1 MAANRKCLST
11 DEEFRLAVAGSL
23 SVRQVLSAIGLVPAG
38 GNYKTVHD
46 RIRRLGLDTSHFT
59 GAGWNVGARYR
70 DIGQPFSWEGVLV
83 ENSAYKSTFR
93 LRKRLVEFGVKEAT
107 CEGCDLKEWRG
118 QPIPLELHHA
128 NGVNNDHR
136 LANLQLLCPNCH
148 ALTEN
153 YRGKNQSRT
162 KS

>member
-11 DEEFRLAVAGSL
+11 DDEFRQAVAGSL
-23 SVRQVLSAIGLVPAG
+23 SIRQVLSCIGLVPAG

-46 RIRRLGLDTSHFT
+46 QIKRLELDTSHFT
-59 GAGWNVGARYR
+59 GAGWNVGLRYR
-70 DIGQPFSWEGVLV
+70 NIGQAFSWDGLLV
-83 ENSAYKSTFR
+83 ENSTYKSTFR
-93 LRKRLVEFGVKEAT
+93 LRRRLVEFGLKEPK
-107 CEGCDLKEWRG
+107 CEGCDLMEWRG
-118 QPIPLELHHA
+118 QPIPLELHHT

-153 YRGKNQSRT
+153 YRGKNQSRV
-162 KS
+162 KI

>member
-93 LRKRLVEFGVKEAT
+93 LRKRLVEFGVKEAA

-118 QPIPLELHHA
+118 QPIPWELHHA

-136 LANLQLLCPNCH
+136 LANLQLLYPNCH

-162 KS
+162 KG

>member
-93 LRKRLVEFGVKEAT
+93 LRKR
-107 CEGCDLKEWRG
+107 
-118 QPIPLELHHA
+118 
-128 NGVNNDHR
+128 
-136 LANLQLLCPNCH
+136 
-148 ALTEN
+148 
-153 YRGKNQSRT
+153 
-162 KS
+162 